1 MPKLD
6 ENNNDNNEEQFNEN
20 EQFDD
25 NGNPIENDENQN
37 DNQEEEVE
45 EFSEE
50 ELARLMK
57 TSDEKLK
64 AMGIT
69 DDPKQWKSYQKYAD
83 KVKKEAKQ
91 KELYYQNI
99 IAQNSAQFDAL
110 RNQIQQTT
118 LPVEKKET
126 LVKPVPPQMPEKPSD
141 FNWADVPVADSPSRL
156 YMDKVDE
163 FNKKQ
168 NQYLRDLDTY
178 TSTHLDTMTKATT
191 EMQERAIKQQQLE
204 AMKTDAISR
213 FMKAG
218 LTPVEAQ
225 QCWKEATEN
234 ATNFYSPEN
243 VAQMFKLR
251 KGVKSNNGKNN
262 NQNRFDARKEK
273 NDKFGTPPG
282 IGKGNINYDNPEHYT
297 KNSDHSDW
305 YKIKGN

>member
-6 ENNNDNNEEQFNEN
+6 ETNNDENNELNNEQQFDEQDNLDNNEEIQ
-20 EQFDD
+20 D
-25 NGNPIENDENQN
+25 NH
-37 DNQEEEVE
+37 EEEVE

-57 TSDEKLK
+57 TSDEKLR

-69 DDPKQWKSYQKYAD
+69 DDPKQWKPYQKYAD
-83 KVKKEAKQ
+83 RVKKEAKQ
-91 KELYYQNI
+91 KEVYYQNI
-99 IAQNSAQFDAL
+99 IAQNSTQFEAL
-110 RNQIQQTT
+110 RNQIQQNTP
-118 LPVEKKET
+118 PVEKKET

-156 YMDKVDE
+156 YMDKVDD

-168 NQYLRDLDTY
+168 SQYLHDLDTY
-178 TSTHLDTMTKATT
+178 TSTNLDIMSKTTT

-234 ATNFYSPEN
+234 ATNFYTPEN

-251 KGVKSNNGKNN
+251 KGVKSNGKNL
-262 NQNRFDARKEK
+262 NQERFNARKDK

-282 IGKGNINYDNPEHYT
+282 LGRANIDYDKPEHYT